1 MTMSMLIFSSLLAA
15 FSVAGGHC
23 DLDLDER
30 LPLQNNVDDK
40 WLDDDDDDDKWL
52 DDDDDDDDDA
62 DDDKLLR
69 LDNWNAS
76 SALLLAAF

>member
-1 MTMSMLIFSSLLAA
+1 MSMLIFPSLLAA

-52 DDDDDDDDDA
+52 DDDDDDDDYA

-76 SALLLAAF
+76 SALLLTSF